1 MKKETLSETAENFW
15 LNDDSMTENDRIS
28 YVNGFLT
35 CAKWQMDRQDI
46 FAIGFAEWLTNE
58 QSPYSITYGN
68 QEKRFSDFRKEY
80 TAKELLEIYK
90 KGL

>member
-1 MKKETLSETAENFW
+1 MTLKEKFDWYLSGGENCQEVEECELIAE
-15 LNDDSMTENDRIS
+15 E
-28 YVNGFLT
+28 
-35 CAKWQMDRQDI
+35 

-58 QSPYSITYGN
+58 QSPYSIMNGN
-68 QEKRFSDFRKEY
+68 QEERFSDFRKKY